1 MFFRIL
7 AILLGIF
14 QGFGQADYQSSR
26 ANPNSY
32 DSAVLP
38 DGSFGKYK
46 LDSLDLYQKVDSLI
60 TLAIRREAF
69 PGAQVLVA
77 YKGEKIY
84 HKTFGFHT
92 YDSLSPVAKG
102 DVYDLASV
110 TKITAGLPAVM
121 KLQEAGKIGL
131 DEPLSETWKPWRR
144 SSDKS
149 ELTWREILAHQAGL
163 KPYIVFLSNVRRK
176 HRPGLKK
183 KFVRTSASARYPLQA
198 YEDRF
203 VIRRFPKKMYRG
215 INKSTVSS
223 DKTYRYSGLAFLLI
237 PEIVRQQTG
246 ENFDTF
252 LFEKVYRP
260 LGLRNT
266 SFLPELRQPGARIV
280 PTEQDTLYRNTLT
293 HGWVHDENASLLGG
307 ISANAGLFS
316 SADDLAVI
324 MQCFANYG
332 RYNGKQIF
340 DADLVEEYARVQYP
354 ENENRRGLGFDK
366 PLLENSSLPVTAAY
380 PAPLASAKS
389 FGHGGFTGTFVWAD
403 PENQMVFIFLSNRV
417 YPDRS
422 HRQLYELKV
431 RTQLHQWFYEALATA
446 Q

>member
-1 MFFRIL
+1 MVFRIFV
-7 AILLGIF
+7 ILLGIF
-14 QGFGQADYQSSR
+14 QGFGQADYLSPET
-26 ANPNSY
+26 NPASFE
-32 DSAVLP
+32 SAVLP

-46 LDSLDLYQKVDSLI
+46 LDSLDLYQKVDSLMS
-60 TLAIRREAF
+60 LAIGREAF

-102 DVYDLASV
+102 DLYDLASV

-121 KLQEAGKIGL
+121 KLQEAGIIAL
-131 DEPLSETWKPWRR
+131 DDPLSETWKPWRR

-163 KPYIVFLSNVRRK
+163 KPYIVFLSDVRHKRK
-176 HRPGLKK
+176 PGLKR
-183 KFVRTSASARYPLQA
+183 KFVRTSASTRFSLQA

-203 VIRRFPKKMYRG
+203 INRRFPKKMYRG
-215 INKSTVSS
+215 INKSAVSS

-246 ENFDTF
+246 LNFDTY
-252 LFEKVYRP
+252 LFENVYGP
-260 LGLRNT
+260 LGLSHT

-293 HGWVHDENASLLGG
+293 RGWVHDENASLLGG
-307 ISANAGLFS
+307 VSANAGLFS
-316 SADDLAVI
+316 TADDLAVI

-340 DADLVEEYARVQYP
+340 DANLVEEYARVQYP
-354 ENENRRGLGFDK
+354 ENENRRGVGFDK
-366 PLLENSSLPVTAAY
+366 PLLENASQSLNTAY

-403 PENQMVFIFLSNRV
+403 PENQLVFIFLSNRV

-431 RTQLHQWFYEALATA
+431 RTQLHQWFYEALLAA